1 MKKLL
6 IAAAAMTAVAG
17 VAQAQ
22 SSSVTLYGV
31 MDAGIYTAKG
41 VTAQNGKAS
50 GVQSSGM
57 STSRFGFMGTE
68 DLGGGMKASFKL
80 ESEIAPVNG
89 TTDSNRLWH
98 RDAYLSLSD
107 AKLGTVLLGR
117 TYTFGYASAI
127 KFDALGGNTGS
138 AWRQGYLGIGS
149 ASRLDNVLAY
159 VSPTVAGVS
168 AGVAYSSMASEVA
181 SWNTPST
188 EVADC
193 TSCSKAYN
201 FALNYEAGKVAATAG
216 YIRANTSAGVKDY
229 DQNYAYATYDFG
241 PAKLHLG
248 YVDKDKVGT
257 ADKAKAT
264 SVGVSAPVGARVK
277 VAAQYTSLKHVGGAA
292 ANADADG
299 MGFQVTYDLSK
310 RTSLYAIYS
319 QVNND
324 SGVAVQGSSMQ
335 SATVT
340 ATTGVDQKVTAVGIK
355 HTF

>member
-22 SSSVTLYGV
+22 SVTLYGV
-31 MDAGIYTAKG
+31 MDAGIYSAKG
-41 VTAQNGKAS
+41 VTANNGKAS
-50 GVQSSGM
+50 GVQSSGD

-68 DLGGGMKASFKL
+68 DLGGGLKASFKL

-89 TTDSNRLWH
+89 TTDSSRLWH
-98 RDAYLSLSD
+98 RDAYLALSD

-149 ASRLDNVLAY
+149 AGRLDNVLAY
-159 VSPTVAGVS
+159 VSPSVAGVS
-168 AGVAYSSMASEVA
+168 AGFAYSSKTSEVA
-181 SWNTPST
+181 TWNTP
-188 EVADC
+188 VAETAGC
-193 TSCSKAYN
+193 TSCGKAYN
-201 FALNYEAGKVAATAG
+201 AALNYEAGKVAATVG
-216 YIRANTSAGVKDY
+216 YIKANDSTGAKAN
-229 DQNYAYATYDFG
+229 DQTYAYATYDFG

-248 YVDKDKVGT
+248 YVDKDTVG
-257 ADKAKAT
+257 AAEKAKAT
-264 SVGVSAPVGARVK
+264 SIGLSAPVTAKVK
-277 VAAQYTSLKHVGGAA
+277 VAAQYTSIKHSTGLA
-292 ANADADG
+292 ANNDADG
-299 MGFQVTYDLSK
+299 MGFKVTYDLSK
-310 RTSLYAIYS
+310 RTALYAIYS

-324 SGVAVQGSSMQ
+324 SGAAVQGSSMQ

-340 ATTGVDQKVTAVGIK
+340 AVAGQDQKVTAIGVK
-355 HTF
+355 HSF